1 MTNNSILRSGDLQ
14 NAVRVFVCSAGVVFL
29 FLASALFLV
38 NLANPADLSSANDP
52 IFHLPLTWVFW
63 IVGGVGMLVAMICLF
78 ATKSLLPAIVVA
90 VFALCFLACRVF
102 VSAFDIS
109 QGFGG
114 YLGGLGGVFGM
125 SGRTTDLLLIA
136 VNSCLLVGS
145 IVAVCMERKQKSLGG
160 VGI

>member
-1 MTNNSILRSGDLQ
+1 MTSNSTSTPGIMQSV
-14 NAVRVFVCSAGVVFL
+14 VRVFVHLAGVVLL

-38 NLANPADLSSANDP
+38 NLTNPDDLSPANDP
-52 IFHLPLTWVFW
+52 IFHQPVTWVFW
-63 IVGGVGMLVAMICLF
+63 IVGGIGTLVAMVCLLVQ
-78 ATKSLLPAIVVA
+78 KSLLPAMLVA

-125 SGRTTDLLLIA
+125 SGRATDLLLIA

-145 IVAVCMERKQKSLGG
+145 IVVVCVERRQKNVSG
-160 VGI
+160 VEV